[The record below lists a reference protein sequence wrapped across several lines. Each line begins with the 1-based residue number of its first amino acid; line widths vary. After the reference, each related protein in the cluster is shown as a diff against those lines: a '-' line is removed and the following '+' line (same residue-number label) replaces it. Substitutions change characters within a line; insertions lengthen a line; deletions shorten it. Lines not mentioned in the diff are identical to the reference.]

1 MSAVGLCC
9 LGFILLAIGLSIYLT
24 GVERGTGIALL
35 TLGSITFLPGFYHTR
50 IAYFAWKGYEGY
62 SLDDIPDM

>member
-1 MSAVGLCC
+1 VSLC
-9 LGFILLAIGLSIYLT
+9 GFGFVLLAIGLSIYLT

-35 TLGSITFLPGFYHTR
+35 TLGSITFIPGFYHTR
-50 IAYFAWKGYEGY
+50 IAYYAWKGYEGY

>member
-1 MSAVGLCC
+1 M
-9 LGFILLAIGLSIYLT
+9 LGAILLTIGLSIYLT

-50 IAYFAWKGYEGY
+50 IAYYAYKGYEGY